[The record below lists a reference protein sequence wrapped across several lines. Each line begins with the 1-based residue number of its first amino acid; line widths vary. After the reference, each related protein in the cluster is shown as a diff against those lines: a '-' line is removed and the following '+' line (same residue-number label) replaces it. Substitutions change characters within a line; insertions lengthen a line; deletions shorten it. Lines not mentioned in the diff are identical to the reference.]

1 MQEEEREKA
10 LGIVTVVPPPIT
22 MQTLIDQTAS
32 YVAKN
37 GQEKLAVV
45 KKTDP
50 DGFAFLN
57 PENKYHMVRERWFG
71 EKSAASIRFLC
82 SSFCTKLLCTRR

>member
-50 DGFAFLN
+50 EGFAFLN
-57 PENKYHMVRERWFG
+57 PENKYHMVREI
-71 EKSAASIRFLC
+71 ELVKNQASIRFLC